1 MAERWSPKPLV
12 AVRVRAPRPINY
24 EEIMERRKFIRGA
37 GLVSGF
43 LGGVFAGKVVVE
55 KIHTKEVIKEVL
67 PPVEEVDI
75 SHLAPESPTSLVLR
89 GNPKPK
95 TYSNQG
101 SNGIGGFLY
110 TNPADYQNR
119 VELSVGKDNRL
130 WIKIGDEWKRVTVD
144 C

>member
-1 MAERWSPKPLV
+1 
-12 AVRVRAPRPINY
+12 
-24 EEIMERRKFIRGA
+24 MERRKFIRGA
-37 GLVSGF
+37 GLLSGF
-43 LGGVFAGKVVVE
+43 LGGIFAGKVVVE

-67 PPVEEVDI
+67 PEIEKVDI
-75 SHLAPESPTSLVLR
+75 SHLAPESPTSLVLH

-119 VELSVGKDNRL
+119 VELSVGKDNSL
-130 WIKIGDEWKRVTVD
+130 WIKNGDAWKRVVTEG
-144 C
+144 